1 MSDTHEIK
9 GTIKLIE
16 DTKEFSSGFKKR
28 EFVITTDDGKYPQD
42 IKFEVLK
49 DKCDSMDQF
58 SVGDSVDVSF
68 NIKGNEYNGSYY
80 VNLQCWRIAKDGAGQ
95 QQQPHPP
102 QQQATPGTM
111 QNSVDDGQDI
121 PFGPIS

>member
-80 VNLQCWRIAKDGAGQ
+80 VNLQCWRLAKDGAGQ
-95 QQQPHPP
+95 QRQPHPP
-102 QQQATPGTM
+102 QQQAPAPAGDTGFNT
-111 QNSVDDGQDI
+111 SDI
-121 PFGPIS
+121 PF